1 MSNVHISQFYPCSK
15 IEQASELFYVCEL
28 GKYLKF
34 NYGQALS
41 LDGVLLS
48 ECLKK
53 SPIWEYFRLV
63 ATKGW
68 VEEFGVSDSD
78 FLVSIIHPTMLD
90 LNLVSNVLLTTE
102 TVKFNSADY
111 NRRLKD
117 TEYACSEPERLQVSF
132 SQQTDEAWLW
142 EVKGAKGKFYNI
154 NNQTFGHNLA
164 YQRFVSLV
172 AMVAVERL
180 KTGIPA
186 YLGVSFNQS
195 LLLSNFSVSSYL
207 TILKEDCTCFEG
219 WCHIVYTEDI
229 LPQSLLQVG
238 YSAWYQKGKDKGMLD
253 RWYSGKEKM
262 EYLKKLDIQKGDI
275 VMYYKRPRSS
285 RLNSVKSIKSCHVAR
300 VEYITQ
306 TDIGLSL
313 FNTTKLYCQA
323 KADFDNQTIAV
334 KKMYCGKL
342 PYTDFSMTKV
352 NEPLADLGIE
362 YMMQNELSFI
372 VPLDQ
377 CDDSVETLVT
387 NGKIESKVILSQN
400 DFIYW
405 LLKDYDIE
413 FNHDRFLDKY
423 FKDELPFYHFFHSID
438 WDSEKFERFL
448 MERGAKV

>member
-1 MSNVHISQFYPCSK
+1 
-15 IEQASELFYVCEL
+15 LFYICEL

-48 ECLKK
+48 ECLKN

-68 VEEFGVSDSD
+68 VEDFNVSDSD

-90 LNLVSNVLLTTE
+90 LNLVSNVLLTTD
-102 TVKFNSADY
+102 TVNFNSADY
-111 NRRLKD
+111 SRRSKD
-117 TEYACSEPERLQVSF
+117 FEYACTEPERLQVSF
-132 SQQTDEAWLW
+132 SNQSDEFWLW
-142 EVKGAKGKFYNI
+142 NINGANGKFYNI
-154 NNQTFGHNLA
+154 NNQTFGHNLGF
-164 YQRFVSLV
+164 QRFVSLV

-180 KTGIPA
+180 KTGKPA
-186 YLGVSFNQS
+186 YLGVSFSQS
-195 LLLSNFSVSSYL
+195 LLLSNFSISSYL
-207 TILKEDCTCFEG
+207 TILKEDCSCLEG
-219 WCHIVYTEDI
+219 WCHLVYDEDV

-238 YSAWYQKGKDKGMLD
+238 YSAWYQKGRDKGMLD

-262 EYLKKLDIQKGDI
+262 EYLKKLDVKKGDI

-300 VEYITQ
+300 VEYITS

-342 PYTDFSMTKV
+342 PYTDFNMTKI
-352 NEPLADLGIE
+352 NESLSDLGVE
-362 YMMQNELSFI
+362 YMMQNELAFI

-387 NGKIESKVILSQN
+387 NGTIESKVILSQN
-400 DFIYW
+400 DFIYY
-405 LLKDYDIE
+405 LLKDYGVE
-413 FNHDRFLDKY
+413 FNHERFVDKY
-423 FKDELPFYHFFHSID
+423 FKGTVPFYDFFNSL
-438 WDSEKFERFL
+438 ECTPEQFERFL
-448 MERGAKV
+448 TERSVKL